1 MVAVWKRVLSPT
13 SKYLGGKEGGAER
26 RKFIF
31 LPCIFLQ
38 FPPVRKRGK
47 RKSGNF
53 LLSLCLIFS
62 PSSSPCVTRQKPKG
76 RSIPSKESE
85 KKGKKK
91 KHHNNFEKSGANKAL
106 RGGEEGEEGL
116 SYSDPVIRGSGR
128 KSPPPFLP
136 SFKFFDLEARGQ
148 SEKKLL
154 QKHMCR
160 REGLCWRRE
169 ATFESFF
176 CEVLFVAARV
186 ILFVGG
192 IRSLPL
198 VLSE

>member
-1 MVAVWKRVLSPT
+1 M
-13 SKYLGGKEGGAER
+13 KEIH
-26 RKFIF
+26 FSSLHI
-31 LPCIFLQ
+31 
-38 FPPVRKRGK
+38 PPVSACQKAREKK
-47 RKSGNF
+47 EWKFPS
-53 LLSLCLIFS
+53 LLFCLIFS

-76 RSIPSKESE
+76 RSIPAKESE
-85 KKGKKK
+85 KKGKKKK

-148 SEKKLL
+148 LKKNCC
-154 QKHMCR
+154 KNTCAG
-160 REGLCWRRE
+160 EGLCWRRE

-192 IRSLPL
+192 RRSLPL

>member
-1 MVAVWKRVLSPT
+1 MEEGPLPT
-13 SKYLGGKEGGAER
+13 LQNIWGGKKGERSEGNSFFFPAYSSSFRLSESEGKER
-26 RKFIF
+26 VEI
-31 LPCIFLQ
+31 
-38 FPPVRKRGK
+38 
-47 RKSGNF
+47 S
-53 LLSLCLIFS
+53 FS
-62 PSSSPCVTRQKPKG
+62 PSASFSPPPPLRVVTRQKPKG
-76 RSIPSKESE
+76 RSIPAKESE
-85 KKGKKK
+85 KKGKKKK

-160 REGLCWRRE
+160 RRP
-169 ATFESFF
+169 
-176 CEVLFVAARV
+176 VLAERGH
-186 ILFVGG
+186 I
-192 IRSLPL
+192 
-198 VLSE
+198 